1 MISFQ
6 IKPSVAFGLPYLLTE
21 LFYIGMPV
29 VRTDGR
35 SLARRTVT
43 WLPNF
48 VGWVDYHIS
57 LAMGLCPRARF
68 ARGWSS
74 AIRARGLDCLSGTE
88 LAYRRYSLHGH
99 LFTLYGT
106 VLFAPKT
113 PKFIHNS
120 FLYNAVISVLRT
132 PASNPLVSVLRRSD
146 CIYFYFIDFTEKV
159 HDKENFQQ
167 EPTQS
172 VVRIATWFEHLLW
185 SSLASLISLRLKSSV
200 NFQPMWTL

>member
-1 MISFQ
+1 MGAIPVDWV
-6 IKPSVAFGLPYLLTE
+6 ILHWYACGADGRSVGRSL
-21 LFYIGMPV
+21 
-29 VRTDGR
+29 DR
-35 SLARRTVT
+35 SLARCTAT

-48 VGWVDYHIS
+48 LGWVDYHSS

-74 AIRARGLDCLSGTE
+74 AIRARGLDCLSCTE
-88 LAYRRYSLHGH
+88 LAYRQYSLHGH
-99 LFTLYGT
+99 LFILYGT

-113 PKFIHNS
+113 PKFKHNC

-132 PASNPLVSVLRRSD
+132 PGSNPLVSVLRRSD

-172 VVRIATWFEHLLW
+172 VVRIATWFEHVLW
-185 SSLASLISLRLKSSV
+185 GSLASLISLR
-200 NFQPMWTL
+200 